1 MNERD
6 FWYVAAETKHL
17 GARNVLSAKILDE
30 WIALFRD
37 ESGNAVALKDRCLH
51 RGVRLSAG
59 ILEKGQLRCS
69 YHGWKYNSK
78 GEVVHI
84 PSEGPDL
91 PKGKCRQQTA
101 YSVVEYDGLVFVCLA
116 ATPVLPTPFRSPF
129 YGEKG
134 WKTERLVNFFQNNVT
149 NCAENFVD
157 VPHTTFV
164 HPKIFRDPE
173 GHHVTLDILRENGSV
188 RVDYLNEKHSLG
200 IFGWFLNPKKETY
213 GHTDW
218 FHMPNVTSVEYHF
231 SATKHFYITSQS
243 VPTSSTETKVYTD
256 LTYHYGIWNLVAGPV
271 VRWLGQKVIDQDLDI
286 LRNQIETLQKYPEP
300 FQNSGADVVHVAIE
314 AVRDALL
321 RGEDPRLLP
330 SKKQRIEIV
339 I

>member
-6 FWYVAAETKHL
+6 FWYVAAEAK
-17 GARNVLSAKILDE
+17 NVTASKAQSVKILDE

-37 ESGNAVALKDRCLH
+37 ENGKAVALKDRCLH

-59 ILEKGQLRCS
+59 TLEKGGLRCS

-78 GEVVHI
+78 GEVVNI
-84 PSEGPDL
+84 PSEGPEQ
-91 PKGKCRQQTA
+91 PKGKCRQQVSYA
-101 YSVVEYDGLVFVCLA
+101 VCECDDLVFVCLSGSPA
-116 ATPVLPTPFRSPF
+116 LPEPFRSP
-129 YGEKG
+129 YYNQKG
-134 WKTERLVNFFQNNVT
+134 WRTQRLVNRFANNVT

-173 GHHVTLDILRENGSV
+173 GHRLTLEILRENGSV

-200 IFGWFLNPKKETY
+200 LFGWFLNPKKEAY
-213 GHTDW
+213 GHVDW

-231 SATKHFYITSQS
+231 SSTKHFYITSQS
-243 VPTSSTETKVYTD
+243 VPTSASESLVFTD
-256 LTYHYGIWNLVAGPV
+256 LTYHYGLWNVVAGPV

-286 LRNQIETLQKYPEP
+286 LRNQTETLNKYPEP
-300 FQNSGADVVHVAIE
+300 FQNSGADLVHVLIE
-314 AVRDALL
+314 SVRDALL

-330 SKKQRIEIV
+330 PKKQRIEV
-339 I
+339 VV